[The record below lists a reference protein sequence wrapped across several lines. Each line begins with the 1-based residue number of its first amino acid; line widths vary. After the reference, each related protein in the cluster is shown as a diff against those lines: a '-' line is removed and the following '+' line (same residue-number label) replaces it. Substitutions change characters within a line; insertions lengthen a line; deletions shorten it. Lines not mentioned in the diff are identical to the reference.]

1 MFRLRQKHSRFVY
14 EESAPVNAARL
25 IAAQSVRSA
34 ITGATIA
41 IIAFNIVWVFTAS
54 ASGKYFPW
62 IAIVQGA
69 AIGMAVQ
76 RSGRGLD
83 WRFPLIAGIAAW
95 TGAFTGNL
103 FIALEF
109 TASETGRVE
118 GSLWQITQGFFANT
132 VTAIDVIYAFCAVAV
147 ATFYSKRRLNRHEVF
162 ALRTLAREKK

>member
-14 EESAPVNAARL
+14 EESAPVNAERL

-34 ITGATIA
+34 VTAAAIA
-41 IIAFNIVWVFTAS
+41 IIAFNIVWVFTSS

-62 IAIVQGA
+62 FAVIQGA
-69 AIGMAVQ
+69 AIGVAVQ
-76 RSGRGLD
+76 RGGRGLD

-109 TASETGRVE
+109 TVSETGGVD
-118 GSLWQITQGFFANT
+118 GGWWQITRDFFVNT
-132 VTAIDVIYAFCAVAV
+132 VSAIDVIYAFSAVAV
-147 ATFYSKRRLNRHEVF
+147 ATFYSKRPLNRHEVF
-162 ALRTLAREKK
+162 ALRTIARGKK